1 MDLTEKKVVVTRRRE
16 QAGEMAAL
24 LKAKG
29 AIPILF
35 PTIEILPPQD
45 WGPVDKAI
53 ETIDSYQWV
62 VFTSANGV
70 EFFFRRARLL
80 GRDPKRDLEGLK
92 ICAIGPATA
101 QALKREGVSPLV
113 VPKRFIA
120 EEVLEAL
127 KTQGIKGC
135 RILIPRAEMGRDIL
149 PQGLFQEG
157 AMADV
162 VITYRT
168 IMPEKAEEDKKKVLD
183 AHIYTFT
190 SPSTAINFFRI
201 MRDLPLQES
210 LAKGIVASIGPIT
223 TQALQAIGVKAKVE
237 AKEYTTAG
245 LIRALEEF

>member
-1 MDLTEKKVVVTRRRE
+1 
-16 QAGEMAAL
+16 MATL

-45 WGPVDKAI
+45 WSPVDKAI
-53 ETIDSYQWV
+53 ETVDSYQWV

-70 EFFFRRARLL
+70 EFFFRRARFL
-80 GRDPKRDLEGLK
+80 GRDLKRDLEGLK
-92 ICAIGPATA
+92 ICAIGPATT
-101 QALKREGVSPLV
+101 QALKREGASPLV
-113 VPKRFIA
+113 VPKRYIA

-157 AMADV
+157 AIADV

-168 IMPEKAEEDKKKVLD
+168 IMPEIAEEDKKKVLD

-210 LAKGIVASIGPIT
+210 LAKAIVASIGPIT

-237 AKEYTTAG
+237 AKEYTAAG

>member
-1 MDLTEKKVVVTRRRE
+1 
-16 QAGEMAAL
+16 MAAL

-35 PTIEILPPQD
+35 PTIEIFPPQD
-45 WGPVDKAI
+45 WGPMDKAI

-80 GRDPKRDLEGLK
+80 GKDPKRDLEELK

-101 QALKREGVSPLV
+101 QALEREGLPPLV

-135 RILIPRAEMGRDIL
+135 RILLPRAEMGRDVL
-149 PQGLFQEG
+149 PQGLLQEG
-157 AMADV
+157 GLTDV
-162 VITYRT
+162 VIAYRT
-168 IMPEKAEEDKKKVLD
+168 VTPEIAEEDKKKVLA

-210 LAKGIVASIGPIT
+210 LAKSIVASIGPIT
-223 TQALQAIGVKAKVE
+223 TQALQGIGVRAKVE
-237 AKEYTTAG
+237 AKEYTVAG

>member
-1 MDLTEKKVVVTRRRE
+1 MNLAGKKVVVTRRKE
-16 QAGEMAAL
+16 QTGEMAAL

-53 ETIDSYQWV
+53 ETIGSYQWV

-70 EFFFRRARLL
+70 EFFFRRARFL
-80 GRDPKRDLEGLK
+80 GKDPKRDLEELK

-101 QALKREGVSPLV
+101 QALEREGLPPPV
-113 VPKRFIA
+113 VPERFIA

-135 RILIPRAEMGRDIL
+135 RILLPRAEMGRDVL
-149 PQGLFQEG
+149 PQGLLQEG
-157 AMADV
+157 GLADV
-162 VITYRT
+162 VIAYRT
-168 IMPEKAEEDKKKVLD
+168 VTPEIAEEDKKKMLA

-210 LAKGIVASIGPIT
+210 LAKSIVASIGPIT
-223 TQALQAIGVKAKVE
+223 TQALQGIGIRAKVE
-237 AKEYTTAG
+237 AKEYTVAG